1 MAEPQLII
9 AMDRFQEPPPTIE
22 SSTKAPSSNGVKNGA
37 PNGIKSGV
45 TDGRL
50 HRSMSTRRK
59 IVTALETLIRAGT
72 LSPTAEQVAVQ
83 AQVGLRTVFR
93 HFDDMETLYREISVD
108 LDAISI
114 PLLKT
119 RLQSAT
125 WESRL
130 IESIELRA
138 QIFEELTP
146 FFLSSSMHRHQ
157 SNFIQEQSI
166 RSAQSQRSVL
176 EKILPDHVRNQ
187 PWLVDAFD
195 LILSIDAWVRL
206 RRDQGL
212 SREQAMRVMQNSAQA
227 LIAKN

>member
-1 MAEPQLII
+1 MAQPPLISSMERPQGLPPGSEPSTG
-9 AMDRFQEPPPTIE
+9 EP
-22 SSTKAPSSNGVKNGA
+22 ASNGV
-37 PNGIKSGV
+37 I
-45 TDGRL
+45 DGRL
-50 HRSMSTRRK
+50 HRSMATRRK

-130 IESIELRA
+130 MESIELRA

-146 FFLSSSMHRHQ
+146 FFLSSSLHRHQ
-157 SNFIQEQSI
+157 SVFLQEQSI
-166 RSAQSQRSVL
+166 RSAQSQRGVL
-176 EKILPDHVRNQ
+176 EKILPDHVRRER
-187 PWLVDAFD
+187 WLVDALD
-195 LILSIDAWVRL
+195 LILSFDAWVRL
-206 RRDQGL
+206 RREQGL
-212 SREQAMRVMQNSAQA
+212 TRKDAMVVMQRSAQT
-227 LIAKN
+227 LVAKS

>member
-37 PNGIKSGV
+37 PNGIKSGI

-83 AQVGLRTVFR
+83 AKVGLRTVFR

-130 IESIELRA
+130 IESIDLRA

-166 RSAQSQRSVL
+166 RSAQSQRTVL

-187 PWLVDAFD
+187 PWLVDALD
-195 LILSIDAWVRL
+195 LVLSIDAWVRL

>member
-37 PNGIKSGV
+37 PNGIKSGI

-166 RSAQSQRSVL
+166 RSAQSQRTVL

-187 PWLVDAFD
+187 PWLVDALD
-195 LILSIDAWVRL
+195 LVLSIDAWVRL

>member
-166 RSAQSQRSVL
+166 RSAQSQRTVL

-187 PWLVDAFD
+187 PWLVDALD

>member
-1 MAEPQLII
+1 
-9 AMDRFQEPPPTIE
+9 
-22 SSTKAPSSNGVKNGA
+22 
-37 PNGIKSGV
+37 
-45 TDGRL
+45 
-50 HRSMSTRRK
+50 
-59 IVTALETLIRAGT
+59 

-130 IESIELRA
+130 MESIELRA

-146 FFLSSSMHRHQ
+146 FFLSSSLHRHLFCRWGQ
-157 SNFIQEQSI
+157 GAGADE
-166 RSAQSQRSVL
+166 RL
-176 EKILPDHVRNQ
+176 ECRNDLSSRCHTPMQ
-187 PWLVDAFD
+187 AAVDDPVGRGLARRGFA
-195 LILSIDAWVRL
+195 AW
-206 RRDQGL
+206 GK
-212 SREQAMRVMQNSAQA
+212 A
-227 LIAKN
+227 LWSFHGAD